1 MTSEEDL
8 ELSFDDITFGESGS
22 NRTTDEKLIQVSHRK
37 TKTVLRIR
45 VRDIRDRIIFWG

>member
-22 NRTTDEKLIQVSHRK
+22 NRPTDEKLVQVSHRK
-37 TKTVLRIR
+37 QRQYYVYESE
-45 VRDIRDRIIFWG
+45 IRDGIIFWG